1 MLNSLPRSPSIHVG
15 LSSAPC
21 VIAGR
26 VPRLLL
32 LVIFLLTASCGVAD
46 ERMQRLSP
54 DKQAIAQQYTDF
66 VTAMDEKYF
75 GRVGEMNAGISE
87 ETLEISNEY
96 SDYEILVTRGPV
108 VEKFGRMLSEGKK
121 TSPGRGDR
129 VLTWGRF
136 YSLDAHPRTPLVG
149 MLHATIV
156 LQFFENGDIGT
167 GGWLGVMP
175 GTRVDA
181 DLQALKALTDAHF
194 ARYDKSPDLYRE
206 LICKGTEDTIAYWR
220 RKPACVGVSFYG
232 PPVFRESGEKS
243 FQFIAELYDDFVGL
257 YLDQVAAR
265 DQDAYTPDDLMAQE
279 TMRRQWLL
287 DQLFS
292 DPFASKIVPFEAWG
306 TANLPPEVKF

>member
-1 MLNSLPRSPSIHVG
+1 MNNSSPGSFSTGDRRCLRRRSFTGIFS
-15 LSSAPC
+15 
-21 VIAGR
+21 R
-26 VPRLLL
+26 V
-32 LVIFLLTASCGVAD
+32 FLLIALFAAAACVAAD
-46 ERMQRLSP
+46 QRMKKLAP
-54 DKQAIAQQYTDF
+54 EKQVIAQQFMDF
-66 VTAMDEKYF
+66 VAAMDEKYF
-75 GRVGEMNAGISE
+75 GRVGEMNAGLAE
-87 ETLEISNEY
+87 ETLEIGNEY

-108 VEKFGRMLSEGKK
+108 VEKFGRMLSEGKL

-129 VLTWGRF
+129 VLSWGRF
-136 YSLDAHPRTPLVG
+136 YSLDAHPKTPLVG

-181 DLQALKALTDAHF
+181 DLQALKVLTDAHF
-194 ARYDKSPDLYRE
+194 ARYDKNPDLYRE

-265 DQDAYTPDDLMAQE
+265 DQDDYTPDDLMAQE
-279 TMRRQWLL
+279 VMRRQWLL

>member
-1 MLNSLPRSPSIHVG
+1 MSKFLLPSPSAPDG
-15 LSSAPC
+15 LFQQSRICTRLSARC
-21 VIAGR
+21 SLGF
-26 VPRLLL
+26 L
-32 LVIFLLTASCGVAD
+32 FLLAASCGIAD
-46 ERMQRLSP
+46 ERMQRLSAE
-54 DKQAIAQQYTDF
+54 KQAIAQQYGDF
-66 VTAMDEKYF
+66 VAAMDKKYF
-75 GRVGEMNAGISE
+75 GRVGEMNRGIVE
-87 ETLEISNEY
+87 ETLEIGNEY
-96 SDYEILVTRGPV
+96 SDYEIVVTRGPV
-108 VEKFGRMLSEGKK
+108 VQKFGRMLSEGKL

-129 VLTWGRF
+129 VLSWGRF
-136 YSLDAHPRTPLVG
+136 YSLDAHPKTPLVG

-175 GTRVDA
+175 GTRVEE
-181 DLQALKALTDAHF
+181 DLQGLKDLTDAHF
-194 ARYDKSPDLYRE
+194 ARYDKNPDLYRR
-206 LICKGTEDTIAYWR
+206 LICKGTEDTIARWR

-243 FQFIAELYDDFVGL
+243 FQFIAELFDDFVGL
-257 YLDQVAAR
+257 YLQQVAAR
-265 DQDAYTPDDLMAQE
+265 DQADYTPDDLMAQE